1 MAPVSFIARA
11 VAEPEVFVNLLKA
24 SFEGA
29 RMVTLDREPS
39 DSARPGTL
47 LTAVVNND
55 RDEVAPRRSVRDM
68 LEF

>member
-1 MAPVSFIARA
+1 M
-11 VAEPEVFVNLLKA
+11 NLLKA

-39 DSARPGTL
+39 ISARPGTL
-47 LTAVVNND
+47 PTAVVKVE

-68 LEF
+68 LELVEF